1 MSLNDPQH
9 HQQLEQQLDQA
20 RMFFSPPRAMP
31 RSVSGLVATA
41 AVEPPLP
48 TLEDN
53 TNGVFSVVH
62 LKKKVAASLQDDL
75 DRASECMINLAYLGT
90 QHCQRL
96 ANKKNNPDLLFDTQ
110 SWKDVLNHYPMLGPF
125 QFEQSKFNQKIR
137 GLEFSTEVLTRI
149 LGASVAGPVVEAF
162 QKFLG
167 TFGTQIKA
175 GVDQSTKPFHFVAN
189 TVFIDAKQSGNTWMV
204 EPKLRMYFCDFTSRQ
219 SKVYTSCASAT
230 MTEVDLDYIAV
241 EAVWNYPLYKR
252 DRAVAEK
259 FDQLVGNT
267 AMSQLDESENFFNF
281 TV

>member
-20 RMFFSPPRAMP
+20 RLFFSPSGATS
-31 RSVSGLVATA
+31 RSAVGQLYA
-41 AVEPPLP
+41 APEP
-48 TLEDN
+48 TLPKIEEN
-53 TNGVFSVVH
+53 KNGVFSVVH
-62 LKKKVAASLQDDL
+62 LKKKVAASIQDDL

-96 ANKKNNPDLLFDTQ
+96 ANKKNDPDLLFDTK
-110 SWKDVLNHYPMLGPF
+110 SWKDVLTHYPMLGPF
-125 QFEQSKFNQKIR
+125 QFERSKFNQKIR
-137 GLEFSTEVLTRI
+137 GLDFSSEVLTRI
-149 LGASVAGPVVEAF
+149 LGAAVGGPVVEAF

-167 TFGTQIKA
+167 GFGTQIKA
-175 GVDQSTKPFHFVAN
+175 GVDRSSKPFHFVAN

-241 EAVWNYPLYKR
+241 EAVWNYALYKR

-259 FDQLVGNT
+259 FDKLVGNT

-281 TV
+281 AV